1 MKFLTIT
8 KVKDAAASLPPAIS
22 RQLIEATLDYM
33 NQHKKE
39 GKILEFYHVPGWGRF
54 IVISENK
61 SAEEIAQNIIGMPT
75 AAITDFEVYPLADF
89 NESMKMYIDTMKM
102 AEKLFPNPGK

>member
-1 MKFLTIT
+1 MKFITIT
-8 KVKDAAASLPPAIS
+8 KMKDVAASLPPAMA
-22 RQLIEATLDYM
+22 RQLIEASLSYL

-61 SAEEIAQNIIGMPT
+61 SAEEIAQNIIGIPT
-75 AAITDFEVYPLADF
+75 AAFSDFEVYPLADF
-89 NESMKMYIDTMKM
+89 NESMKMYIETMKT
-102 AEKLFPNPGK
+102 AEKLFPNPI